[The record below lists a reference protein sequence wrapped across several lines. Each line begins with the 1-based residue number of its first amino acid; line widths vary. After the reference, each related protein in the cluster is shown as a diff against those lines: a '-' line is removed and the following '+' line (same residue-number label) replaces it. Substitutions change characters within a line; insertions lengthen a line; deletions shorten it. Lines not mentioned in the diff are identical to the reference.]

1 MSIQHLA
8 LRRGRLPRRLRTR
21 TRSLTG
27 ILLVAPAAILAA
39 GLFFVPLGLMVWMSL
54 HNWPVLGAH
63 RFTGATNY
71 RMAYHDPLFRHS
83 LLFSLE
89 FTAIVALG
97 LLVIGGALAAVAAV
111 RRRGVA
117 VFRTAYFMPVVIGM
131 ASASYLWLW
140 MLNPSVGLLDKVF
153 LDLHIGRS
161 PIQWLGST
169 GLAVTAVSVMT
180 LWKLAGFSM
189 LILMSGIQAIP
200 EDILDASM
208 IDGATRLRQWLHI
221 KIPLMRTHIAL
232 VLVFGVAGG
241 FLAFD
246 QFYIMT
252 HGSPGTSTLTSV
264 FDIYNT
270 SFVNFNLGYGA
281 ALSVIVMVV
290 LLIFSIIQLLIV
302 RGSSEY

>member
-1 MSIQHLA
+1 MSIQQLA
-8 LRRGRLPRRLRTR
+8 PYRGRMPRPLRTR

-27 ILLVAPAAILAA
+27 IMLVAPATILAA
-39 GLFFVPLGLMVWMSL
+39 GLFFVPLGLMAWMSL
-54 HNWPVLGAH
+54 NHWPILGVH
-63 RFTGATNY
+63 RFAGVANY
-71 RMAYHDPLFRHS
+71 RAAYHDPLFRHS

-97 LLVIGGALAAVAAV
+97 LLIIGGALAAVIAV
-111 RRRGVA
+111 RRRGVT
-117 VFRTAYFMPVVIGM
+117 VFRTAYFLPVVIGM

-153 LDLHIGRS
+153 LDLHIGRA

-200 EDILDASM
+200 EDVLDAAK
-208 IDGATRLRQWLHI
+208 IDGATPLRQWLRI
-221 KIPLMRTHIAL
+221 KIPLMRAHIAL

-290 LLIFSIIQLLIV
+290 LLIFSVIQLLIV
-302 RGSSEY
+302 RGSSVY

>member
-1 MSIQHLA
+1 MSIQFPA
-8 LRRGRLPRRLRTR
+8 LHQGRMPRRLRTQA
-21 TRSLTG
+21 RSLTG
-27 ILLVAPAAILAA
+27 IMLVAPATILAIA
-39 GLFFVPLGLMVWMSL
+39 LFFVPLILMVWMSL
-54 HNWPVLGAH
+54 NNWPILGAH
-63 RFTGATNY
+63 RFAGATNY
-71 RMAYHDPLFRHS
+71 RAAFHDPQFRHS

-89 FTAIVALG
+89 FTVIVAVG
-97 LLVIGGALAAVAAV
+97 LLVIGGVLAAVVAV
-111 RRRGVA
+111 RRRGVG
-117 VFRTAYFMPVVIGM
+117 VFRTVYFLPVVIGM

-140 MLNPSVGLLDKVF
+140 MLNPSVGLLDRMF
-153 LDLHIGRS
+153 LDLHIGRT

-189 LILMSGIQAIP
+189 LILMSGIQSVP

-208 IDGATRLRQWLHI
+208 IDGASRLRQWLRI

-290 LLIFSIIQLLIV
+290 LLIFSVIQLLIV